1 MLSVVFCLVVGITDG
16 DTLTARC
23 GEPGQY
29 RQEKIRLAGIDAP
42 ERKQPYG
49 NKARQALSALCH
61 EQAAR
66 ITIRSKD
73 RYGRTIAD
81 VQCKGQDA
89 AAYMV
94 SAGLAMVY
102 TQYAK
107 DHQLLVPLQE
117 SAKAARAGQWRMLD
131 TAAPP
136 VPPWQWRKK

>member
-1 MLSVVFCLVVGITDG
+1 MLSIVFCLVVGITDG

-29 RQEKIRLAGIDAP
+29 QQEKIRLAGIDAP

-66 ITIRSKD
+66 ITMRSKD

-81 VQCKGQDA
+81 VQCQGEDA
-89 AAYMV
+89 SAFMV
-94 SAGLAMVY
+94 RGGWAMVY
-102 TQYAK
+102 TQYASQ
-107 DHQLLVPLQE
+107 HQHLLPLQQ
-117 SAKAARAGQWRMLD
+117 AARRERAGQWQLLRQGIE
-131 TAAPP
+131 P
-136 VPPWQWRKK
+136 VPPWEWRKK